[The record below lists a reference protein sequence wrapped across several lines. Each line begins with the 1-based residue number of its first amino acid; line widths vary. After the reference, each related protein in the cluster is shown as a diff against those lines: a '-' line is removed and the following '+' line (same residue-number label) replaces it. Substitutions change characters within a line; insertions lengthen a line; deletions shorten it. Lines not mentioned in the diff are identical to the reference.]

1 MRYLVTGEQMKEI
14 DGYTIGTVG
23 IPSLVL
29 MERAA
34 MAVAREAEK
43 LAGKADSIWAV
54 CGTGN
59 NGADG
64 VAAARMLALK
74 GYSVTVILAGS
85 EERGTRE
92 FHTQLE
98 IARKLGLSIAEWK
111 DFIPGRCGLVIDG
124 IFGVGLSREVEG
136 EYREILEKISSMEVP
151 VVAVDIPSGI
161 HSTTGQVMGAA
172 VKAAVTVTFG
182 WEKLGSVLYPGR
194 EYCGR
199 VVIEDIGFPPVSFQ
213 KAGPSA
219 WTYEKEDLSGLPL
232 RSPGGNKGTFGK
244 VLLIA
249 GSKGMSGAACL
260 AALAA
265 YRMGAGMVK
274 IMTVEDN
281 RTILQQLLP
290 EAMVTSY
297 EPEEV
302 TGSESDAGFP
312 DDSEKSCCAA
322 WERRMER
329 ECAWADVIVAGPG
342 LGQEPHVRFLIRSLL
357 TSVYVPVVLDA
368 DALNTMARYPELEQ
382 YYTENII
389 ITPHLGEMSRLTGRS
404 VEEIQKRVADTATEY
419 GSRHGIVCVLKD
431 AATVVAG
438 RDGQCYVNT
447 SGNSCM
453 AKAGSGDVLAGTIAG
468 LLAQK
473 MEPFDAAALG
483 VYVHGLAGDRYRAK
497 HGPAGMLARELAEEL
512 ENITKEGDRR

>member
-54 CGTGN
+54 CGTGT

-64 VAAARMLALK
+64 VAA
-74 GYSVTVILAGS
+74 
-85 EERGTRE
+85 
-92 FHTQLE
+92 
-98 IARKLGLSIAEWK
+98 ARKLGLSIAEWK

-249 GSKGMSGAACL
+249 GSKGMSGAACS
-260 AALAA
+260 
-265 YRMGAGMVK
+265 RSHG
-274 IMTVEDN
+274 
-281 RTILQQLLP
+281 
-290 EAMVTSY
+290 
-297 EPEEV
+297 
-302 TGSESDAGFP
+302 
-312 DDSEKSCCAA
+312 
-322 WERRMER
+322 
-329 ECAWADVIVAGPG
+329 
-342 LGQEPHVRFLIRSLL
+342 HVL
-357 TSVYVPVVLDA
+357 
-368 DALNTMARYPELEQ
+368 
-382 YYTENII
+382 
-389 ITPHLGEMSRLTGRS
+389 
-404 VEEIQKRVADTATEY
+404 
-419 GSRHGIVCVLKD
+419 
-431 AATVVAG
+431 
-438 RDGQCYVNT
+438 
-447 SGNSCM
+447 
-453 AKAGSGDVLAGTIAG
+453 
-468 LLAQK
+468 
-473 MEPFDAAALG
+473 
-483 VYVHGLAGDRYRAK
+483 
-497 HGPAGMLARELAEEL
+497 
-512 ENITKEGDRR
+512 